1 MKLLAALVAGLF
13 ATSAVS
19 ASAKNENEIQL
30 TRRNLFIKANDEL
43 DIKALSRHYNN
54 MNHKY
59 KYLMRNYHK
68 NTGKQHPLLRFLSD
82 LIDNAKDKR
91 GMTNLLLQDISQEQ
105 LWAGEVSF
113 GGQSFLI
120 DFDTGSAD
128 VIVNP
133 GSYDPRKSQSA
144 KSSGQSFRTAYGDG
158 TAAEG
163 TIYRDNFKIGAISAK
178 NVAVGRS
185 KKTFIEQEGGNQGI
199 AGMSFASLS
208 AFHGDFKPFF
218 YSLMEQKQVSHGV
231 FQFTLKKGKGS
242 TLTLGAVD
250 TSKYSGKPVWSNVDA
265 EQGFWATQGT
275 VNGVKINAIVDT
287 GSTILTGPIDQ
298 VRQVFSKIGGLQ
310 TFTEEGQLFATYDC
324 NTTPDITINFAG
336 KDFKFTKE
344 QTGYGRQGG
353 RCVLTICGQEQ
364 LPMNAWIVGDSFF
377 MGTSVIFDMEHKRL
391 GFAPQK

>member
-19 ASAKNENEIQL
+19 ASTKNDNEIQL
-30 TRRNLFIKANDEL
+30 TRRNMFIKADDEL
-43 DIKALSRHYNN
+43 DVKALSRYFNN
-54 MNHKY
+54 MNRKY
-59 KYLMRNYHK
+59 KHMMRNYHK

-82 LIDNAKDKR
+82 LLDDDKEKR
-91 GMTNLLLQDISQEQ
+91 GVTNLPLNDISNEQ

-133 GSYDPRKSQSA
+133 DAYDPHKSKSS
-144 KSSGQSFRTAYGDG
+144 KSSGQSFETSYGDG
-158 TAAEG
+158 TTAKG
-163 TIYRDNFKIGAISAK
+163 TIYTDDFKIGPISGK

-185 KKTFIEQEGGNQGI
+185 TQTFIEKEGGNQGI

-218 YSLMEQKQVSHGV
+218 YSLMDQKQVSHGV
-231 FQFTLKKGKGS
+231 FQFTLKKGEGS

-250 TSKYSGKPVWSNVDA
+250 TSKYSGDPAWSNVDSD
-265 EQGFWATQGT
+265 QGFWATGAS

-287 GSTILTGPIDQ
+287 GSTILTGPMDQ
-298 VRQVFSKIGGLQ
+298 VRQVFSKIDGLK
-310 TFTEEGQLFATYDC
+310 TFTQQGQLFATYDC
-324 NTTPDITINFAG
+324 NTTPDITVNIAG
-336 KDFKFTKE
+336 KDFKFSKE
-344 QTGYGRQGG
+344 QTGYGKQGG
-353 RCVLTICGQEQ
+353 RCVLTICGQDQ

-377 MGTSVIFDMEHKRL
+377 LGASVIFDMEQKRL